1 MDLET
6 PVDGWYVWL
15 AVSIVSVAIAGIAVG
30 LPNGPPPDAN
40 RAANAIE
47 ETAGST
53 ADASSTYDHDATE
66 IKFDGRTVAMRNE
79 HGTARASLTY
89 GHVVPVMGH
98 ERLENL
104 SAGRAFAEEYATE
117 LDRADVNAFDVFLE
131 DVDDAYA
138 DNTGEWRTA
147 DERLR
152 TRTVSTTPVPTV
164 SAAVAFESVP
174 GDQTHEGRFAYEA
187 NTDAT
192 VQILATGSN
201 DLGQLEKSVDAGPSK
216 RTANLGPDDLSD
228 HSVLYF
234 PIDVRVRVGDEI
246 VCTETISAEQSV
258 DALEGVPADHDTEM
272 VPVCGSGGAA
282 IDTPAEI
289 PGYVRH
295 NAATERFDVT
305 LVDV

>member
-15 AVSIVSVAIAGIAVG
+15 AVSIVSVAVAGIAVG

-40 RAANAIE
+40 RAVNAIE

-53 ADASSTYDHDATE
+53 AQASSTYDHDATE

-89 GHVVPVMGH
+89 GRVVPVMGH

-104 SAGRAFAEEYATE
+104 SEGRAFEDEYATE
-117 LDRADVNAFDVFLE
+117 LDRADTNAFDVFLE

-147 DERLR
+147 DDRIR

-164 SAAVAFESVP
+164 SVAVEFERVA
-174 GDQTHEGRFAYEA
+174 GDQTHDARFAYEA

-192 VQILATGSN
+192 VQILATGEK
-201 DLGQLEKSVDAGPSK
+201 DLGRIEKSVDASP
-216 RTANLGPDDLSD
+216 TAETARLDSDDLTD
-228 HSVLYF
+228 HNSLYF
-234 PIDVRVRVGDEI
+234 PIDVRIRVGGEE
-246 VCTETISAEQSV
+246 VCAETISADQGIDAPKGLRAEPDSEPVSV
-258 DALEGVPADHDTEM
+258 CE
-272 VPVCGSGGAA
+272 SGGAA
-282 IDTPAEI
+282 IDTPAET

-295 NAATERFDVT
+295 NAATETFDVT

>member
-6 PVDGWYVWL
+6 AVDGWYVWL
-15 AVSIVSVAIAGIAVG
+15 AVSIVSVAVAGIAVG

-53 ADASSTYDHDATE
+53 AQASSTYDHDATE
-66 IKFDGRTVAMRNE
+66 IKFEGRTVAMRNE

-104 SAGRAFAEEYATE
+104 SEGRAFEDEYATE
-117 LDRADVNAFDVFLE
+117 LDRADTNAFDVFLE

-152 TRTVSTTPVPTV
+152 TRTVSTTLVPTV
-164 SAAVAFESVP
+164 SVAVEFDHDP
-174 GDQTHEGRFAYEA
+174 GELTSDARFAYEA

-192 VQILATGSN
+192 VQILATGGK
-201 DLGQLEKSVDAGPSK
+201 DLGRIEKSVDADPS
-216 RTANLGPDDLSD
+216 RETDRLGSDDLRGHNS
-228 HSVLYF
+228 LYF
-234 PIDVRVRVGDEI
+234 PIDVRVRVGGED
-246 VCTETISAEQSV
+246 VCTETISAEQGVQAS
-258 DALEGVPADHDTEM
+258 EGLRADHATEM
-272 VPVCGSGGAA
+272 VPVCDSGGAA
-282 IDTPAEI
+282 IETPAET

-295 NAATERFDVT
+295 NAATETFDVT

>member
-15 AVSIVSVAIAGIAVG
+15 AVSIVSVAVAGIAVG
-30 LPNGPPPDAN
+30 LPTGPPPDAN

-53 ADASSTYDHDATE
+53 AEASSTYDHDATE
-66 IKFDGRTVAMRNE
+66 VKFDGRTVAMRNE

-104 SAGRAFAEEYATE
+104 SAGRAFADEYAAE

-152 TRTVSTTPVPTV
+152 TRTVSTTPVSTV
-164 SAAVAFESVP
+164 SVAVAFEHVV
-174 GDQTHEGRFAYEA
+174 GDQTHEARLAYEA

-192 VQILATGSN
+192 VQMLATGDK
-201 DLGQLEKSVDAGPSK
+201 DLGRIEKSVDAGPSR
-216 RTANLGPDDLSD
+216 RTADLGPDDLRD

-234 PIDVRVRVGDEI
+234 PIDVRVRVGGEE
-246 VCTETISAEQSV
+246 VCTETISAKQGV
-258 DALEGVPADHDTEM
+258 DALEGLRSDHETEM
-272 VPVCGSGGAA
+272 VPVCESGGAA
-282 IDTPAEI
+282 IDTPAET

-295 NAATERFDVT
+295 NAVTERFDVT